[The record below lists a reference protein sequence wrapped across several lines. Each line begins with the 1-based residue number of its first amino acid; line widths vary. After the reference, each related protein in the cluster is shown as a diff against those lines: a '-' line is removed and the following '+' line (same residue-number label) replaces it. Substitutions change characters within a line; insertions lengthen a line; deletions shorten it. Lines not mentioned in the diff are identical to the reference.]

1 MFTSSKSSEMARLVA
16 FSVAAAI
23 AFSAA
28 AAEAQAETRVFG
40 CNFVESY
47 NSTQVSSA
55 LSQAKAAVGIEAI
68 SLYRQYM
75 SLKNECRTNPDA
87 KRSVRLSPDMVALI
101 SN

>member
-1 MFTSSKSSEMARLVA
+1 MFTSSKNAGMAHVVA
-16 FSVAAAI
+16 LSVAVAMS
-23 AFSAA
+23 F

-47 NSTQVSSA
+47 NSTQVNSA
-55 LSQAKAAVGIEAI
+55 LSQARAAVGVEAL
-68 SLYRQYM
+68 SLYRQYL

-87 KRSVRLSPDMVALI
+87 KRSVRLSPEMVALI